1 MPYEIHQ
8 MPYTDLHSLNL
19 DWLIKKLKDI
29 DNVDEYVSA
38 LFEQALADGSIQA
51 ELEASY
57 DSQTEEL
64 TLSVSAGRGE

>member
-19 DWLIKKLKDI
+19 DWLIKKLKEL

-38 LFEQALADGSIQA
+38 LFEQALADGSIQV
-51 ELEASY
+51 ELNADY
-57 DSQTEEL
+57 DAATENL
-64 TLSVSAGRGE
+64 VFSIVAGGE

>member
-38 LFEQALADGSIQA
+38 LFEQALADGTIQA
-51 ELEASY
+51 ALDVNY

-64 TLSVSAGRGE
+64 TLSVSASGGE

>member
-19 DWLIKKLKDI
+19 DWLIKKFKEL
-29 DNVDEYVSA
+29 DNVDEYVKA
-38 LFEQALADGSIQA
+38 LFEQALADGTIQA
-51 ELEASY
+51 TLDVNY

-64 TLSVSAGRGE
+64 TLSVSASGGE